1 MYRLPGIIPDD
12 WILYGMHL
20 EPYLASKGESRAYH
34 YTKEDFVFYDEDT
47 FEDKYNHALKGSEW
61 SRQYQTLKILQDN
74 SISPADLVLNGVL
87 PLKMASQLSSLEYM
101 KGKYGYTYRG
111 GRNGHDEE

>member
-1 MYRLPGIIPDD
+1 
-12 WILYGMHL
+12 MHL